1 MLDLTKT
8 NLVLTAGRQIFFLII
23 GALILSFGLIEKWPK
38 NNVSAMVQSLYPV
51 SASVNV
57 SATTIVPKIVPTIAN
72 MPKPNTTPNQALSNP
87 AKSTVLS
94 PNEAARQNP
103 HAAATPSPLNKKI

>member
-57 SATTIVPKIVPTIAN
+57 SATKIVPTIAN
-72 MPKPNTTPNQALSNP
+72 LPKPNQALSKP
-87 AKSTVLS
+87 ANSTTLLS
-94 PNEAARQNP
+94 PNAAAKANPLAAAR
-103 HAAATPSPLNKKI
+103 ASP